1 MANPDGSRGGWPS
14 IRRMA
19 VVPLWRQEEGRA
31 SDPCQ
36 EEGHAT
42 SDWSPAPRHATLSQR
57 PPQSRYQ
64 LQPYDFERHM
74 AFDFERQPCNA
85 DKHCPAEDVPNW
97 YNLIDFNFR
106 YSSSRLSGAAS
117 AKRCRKRKLRNSP
130 PSWSVS

>member
-42 SDWSPAPRHATLSQR
+42 SDWSPAPRHATLWSQQ

-64 LQPYDFERHM
+64 LQPDF
-74 AFDFERQPCNA
+74 
-85 DKHCPAEDVPNW
+85 KHQVLDEPKVDLVEGAS
-97 YNLIDFNFR
+97 YNGL
-106 YSSSRLSGAAS
+106 L
-117 AKRCRKRKLRNSP
+117 
-130 PSWSVS
+130 

>member
-42 SDWSPAPRHATLSQR
+42 SDWSPAPRHATLWSQG
-57 PPQSRYQ
+57 P
-64 LQPYDFERHM
+64 
-74 AFDFERQPCNA
+74 
-85 DKHCPAEDVPNW
+85 
-97 YNLIDFNFR
+97 
-106 YSSSRLSGAAS
+106 AS
-117 AKRCRKRKLRNSP
+117 AVEELEAPMESTITSVQVSTSSTTWSATSEGIARRNYENEKNALKQ
-130 PSWSVS
+130 